1 MMQPPTNMVP
11 PHMAPP
17 QYQQQPPQ
25 QTSQHWMPQQPQQPP
40 YQVPP
45 PQQPSDAGYYYS
57 QLKAPTASVPP
68 QHPHLY
74 MAEPTT
80 PTQAQQSPDDEIRSL
95 WIGGLQYWM
104 DEQYLYS
111 CFAITGE
118 VVNVKV
124 IRNKQ
129 SGASEGYGF
138 MEFVSHAA
146 AERNLQTYNGSLM
159 PSTEQPFRLNW
170 ASMGAGEKR
179 DDAHNYTIFVG
190 DLAADVTDYMLQ
202 ETFRANYPSVKGAK
216 VVADRI
222 TGRTKGY
229 GFVRFSDESEQVRAM
244 IEMNGKFCSTRPM
257 RIGPAANKQ
266 KVDGQTKGSIPGQEG
281 SSWRVAEDLRS
292 VELLT
297 ARSFPF
303 LSKSIHYYREYW
315 CWLYHSGLSAA
326 SYQTPQGTPNED
338 DPSNT
343 TIFVGNLDSNITDDH
358 LSQVFGQYGQLLHVK
373 IPVGKRCGF
382 VQFADRSCAEEA
394 LRMLNGTQLGGQ
406 SIRLSWGR
414 SFSNK
419 QVDPNQWS
427 GGYYGYAPGYE
438 TYGYAPAA
446 QDPNM
451 YYAGYPGYGNYPPP
465 QQQQMQQ
472 QPQLVIYEGVRRN

>member
-25 QTSQHWMPQQPQQPP
+25 QTSQHWMPQQPQQPQQPP

-45 PQQPSDAGYYYS
+45 PQQPSAAGYYYS
-57 QLKAPTASVPP
+57 QLKAPAASVPP
-68 QHPHLY
+68 QHPQLY
-74 MAEPTT
+74 MAAPTA
-80 PTQAQQSPDDEIRSL
+80 PTQAQQSPDDGIRSL
-95 WIGGLQYWM
+95 WIGDLHYWM
-104 DEQYLYS
+104 DEQYLYG
-111 CFAITGE
+111 CFATTGE

-138 MEFVSHAA
+138 IEFVSHAA

-170 ASMGAGEKR
+170 ASMGAGERR
-179 DDAHNYTIFVG
+179 DDTLEYTIFVG

-229 GFVRFSDESEQVRAM
+229 GFVRFNDEGEQVRAM
-244 IEMNGKFCSTRPM
+244 TEMNGKFCSTRPM

-281 SSWRVAEDLRS
+281 SPWRVGEDLRS

-297 ARSFPF
+297 ARRF
-303 LSKSIHYYREYW
+303 L
-315 CWLYHSGLSAA
+315 CAA

-338 DPSNT
+338 DPTNT

-382 VQFADRSCAEEA
+382 VQFVDRSCAEEA

-414 SFSNK
+414 SVSNK

-472 QPQLVIYEGVRRN
+472 PQVIYEGVRRNRQRLLHVARVLSRSC